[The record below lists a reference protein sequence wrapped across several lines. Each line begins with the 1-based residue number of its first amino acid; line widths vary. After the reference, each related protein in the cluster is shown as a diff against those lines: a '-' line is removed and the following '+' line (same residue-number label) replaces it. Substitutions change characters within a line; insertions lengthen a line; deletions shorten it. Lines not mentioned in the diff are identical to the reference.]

1 MRSVYAIDTPLGTMH
16 AVEEDG
22 SVVRLLLPGEAP
34 PALGGSPQ
42 TGLVRELAEYFAGKR
57 KKFDVPVSPEGPE
70 FYRRVWRA
78 ALDVPYGKTA
88 SYAELARAAGSPNA
102 ARAAGRAM
110 AANPVPILIPCHRAV
125 YAKSN
130 AQRYRG
136 GAEMKAFLL
145 GLEER
150 NA

>member
-16 AVEEDG
+16 AVEENG

-34 PALGGSPQ
+34 PAPEGRPQ
-42 TGLVRELAEYFAGKR
+42 TGLARELAEYFAGRRKR
-57 KKFDVPVSPEGPE
+57 FDVPVTPDGPE

-78 ALDVPYGKTA
+78 ALEVPYGKTA
-88 SYAELARAAGSPNA
+88 AYAELARAAGSPRA

-110 AANPVPILIPCHRAV
+110 AENPVPILVPCHRAV
-125 YAKSN
+125 YAQGK